1 MGKTVTL
8 LYSANLIIFDFWD
21 TLVSSCSEKVE
32 WRQGAKELL
41 EKLSDKTK
49 AISSDASRTTITE
62 FLESQPPYFNAIY
75 DETHTF
81 RRNRQT
87 YKNLGRICNYFKVKP
102 ATAVMIGDSQTDKA
116 SARKYKIPFI
126 EVPSAYDNK
135 DYNLSELL
143 KQ

>member
-62 FLESQPPYFNAIY
+62 FLESQKKQTNLQESRQNMQLFQSQAGNSSH
-75 DETHTF
+75 D
-81 RRNRQT
+81 RRQ
-87 YKNLGRICNYFKVKP
+87 P
-102 ATAVMIGDSQTDKA
+102 D
-116 SARKYKIPFI
+116 
-126 EVPSAYDNK
+126 
-135 DYNLSELL
+135 
-143 KQ
+143 